1 MKQAI
6 VASFLSCVLLV
17 VAGCSVT
24 ASNEPSSSA
33 TNQTTNL
40 YVVNS
45 EVEKDKFIAAGK
57 TTFTDIQQAVNF
69 APSQGATIHIEPGVY
84 KQRVEINKSNISL
97 VGRDRDNTV
106 IEYGLYAGFI
116 DPEKGKKIGTFG
128 TATFR
133 VTEANFTAKNI
144 TIANS
149 FDYPANEKLDKTHP
163 DRIKGEQAVALQI
176 SGNADKS
183 LFLNVSLL
191 GYQDTLYAN
200 SGRSAFIDS
209 KISGHVDFIFG
220 AGTVWFENSEIVSL
234 RRFKKVKY
242 SGYITAPSTR
252 IQTPYGFVFYNCKL
266 TREEGVADG
275 SVPLGRP
282 WHPTTTFSDGRYA
295 DPFAVANAVFI
306 RTYMDAHI
314 ATEGW
319 SSMGGTAKD
328 GGKKTQ
334 FTPEAARFFEY
345 QNTGAGAEYDRD
357 ITPEIRRQLSDFEFE
372 QFYTKSAVLNGWLN

>member
-1 MKQAI
+1 MNN
-6 VASFLSCVLLV
+6 
-17 VAGCSVT
+17 
-24 ASNEPSSSA
+24 NEL
-33 TNQTTNL
+33 TEL
-40 YVVNS
+40 YVVSNES
-45 EVEKDKFIAAGK
+45 EKNKLVDDGK
-57 TTFTDIQQAVNF
+57 YAFTEIQQAVNF
-69 APSQGATIHIEPGVY
+69 APTHGATIYIEPGVY
-84 KQRVEINKSNISL
+84 QQRVEINKQNISL
-97 VGRDRDNTV
+97 IGRDRDNTV

-149 FDYPANEKLDKTHP
+149 FDYPANEKLDKT
-163 DRIKGEQAVALQI
+163 DSSKVNGEQAVALQI

-183 LFLNVSLL
+183 LFINVSLL
-191 GYQDTLYAN
+191 GYQDTLYAD

-220 AGTVWFENSEIVSL
+220 AGTVWFENSEIQS
-234 RRFKKVKY
+234 RRRYKDVKY
-242 SGYITAPSTR
+242 TGYITAPSTR
-252 IQTPYGFVFYNCKL
+252 IQTPYGFIFYNCKL
-266 TREEGVADG
+266 TSEEGVTDG

-295 DPFAVANAVFI
+295 NPYAVGNAVFM
-306 RTYMDAHI
+306 RTSMGAHI

-334 FTPEAARFFEY
+334 FPPETARFFEY
-345 QNTGAGAEYDRD
+345 QNTGTGAEYDRE
-357 ITPEIRRQLSDFEFE
+357 ITPEIRRQLTDFEFE
-372 QFYTKSAVLNGWLN
+372 QFYSKSAVLSGWLD